1 LIHKTVF
8 ENYAGDVFIDLH
20 NLTKKAGLW
29 ISDKKAS
36 MYVPCASCYFYSDQE
51 QTVPS
56 KIGGR
61 VKLYPV
67 FKDLS
72 SHDKSNLH
80 ICEKCLANEDDEF
93 LEFVIDWYEN
103 KDKEKKI

>member
-1 LIHKTVF
+1 MNKHKTIYKNVYGNIY
-8 ENYAGDVFIDLH
+8 ETIH
-20 NLTKKAGLW
+20 SLTKRASLW
-29 ISDKKAS
+29 ISDKKAG

-93 LEFVIDWYEN
+93 LEFAIDWYEN
-103 KDKEKKI
+103 KNKEAA